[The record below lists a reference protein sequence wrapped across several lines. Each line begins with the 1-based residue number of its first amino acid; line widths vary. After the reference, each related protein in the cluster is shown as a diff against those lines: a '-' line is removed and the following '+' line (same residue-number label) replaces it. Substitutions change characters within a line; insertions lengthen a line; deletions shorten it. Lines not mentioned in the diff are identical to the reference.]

1 MNIKTKCR
9 KVTTEIGIPVTKL
22 CRCVGISS
30 TTYYR
35 WLAGDLV
42 LSEATE
48 NRIQNYINQF
58 TTIISNL

>member
-35 WLAGDLV
+35 WLAGDLK
-42 LSEATE
+42 LSEETE
-48 NRIQNYINQF
+48 NRIKDYIKKFDSIFN
-58 TTIISNL
+58 N

>member
-9 KVTTEIGIPVTKL
+9 KVTTEIGIPVTKF

-35 WLAGDLV
+35 WLAGDLR
-42 LSEATE
+42 LSEETE
-48 NRIQNYINQF
+48 NRIKNYTEKFAPIIN
-58 TTIISNL
+58 N